1 MVVESWL
8 ERAAAAQPL
17 RPAVNELTYA
27 ELYAR
32 ASTLAATLEP
42 ASRIGLALPA
52 GQDFAVALHAT
63 LLAGAVAVPIDLRLR
78 PSERPT
84 VDLVLAEQA
93 AFDAPAS
100 NAACSA
106 GLAGAGGVHEL
117 GAVAAI
123 VRTSGTTA
131 SPREVALTY
140 GNWLWSALGSAVA
153 LGLDPNERWL
163 CAMPLTHVGGLSIL
177 IRSAIY
183 ATSVIVHERFETE
196 RVLTALRAAD
206 GPTLVSLVPTTL
218 ARLLNAGLEQPPS
231 LRTVL
236 LGGAPIP
243 PGLLERAAAAGVHVT
258 PTYGMTEACS
268 QVATAGRPLFCTRV
282 EIAAD
287 GEILV
292 GGPTVAPASAGPDG
306 LLRTGDLGRFGD
318 DGLLAVA
325 GRKSDTIIT
334 GGENISPA
342 EVEQAFERHPDVLE
356 AAVVGVPD
364 AEWGEALV
372 ALLRLRPGAAG
383 TEQVAAAVAPRLASH
398 QRPKQIVR
406 IEDPLPRTASGK
418 LLRRR
423 IDLDELR
430 RG

>member
-1 MVVESWL
+1 MVVGSWL

-17 RPAVNELTYA
+17 RPAVNELTYG
-27 ELYAR
+27 ELYER
-32 ASTLAATLEP
+32 ASALATTLEP
-42 ASRIGLALPA
+42 GSRIGLALPA
-52 GQDFAVALHAT
+52 GPSFAIALHAA
-63 LLAGAVAVPIDLRLR
+63 LLAGAVAVPIDPRQR
-78 PSERPT
+78 PSEHPAT
-84 VDLVLAEQA
+84 DHLLAEQA
-93 AFDAPAS
+93 GCDAMTS
-100 NAACSA
+100 QTACSA
-106 GLAGAGGVHEL
+106 GCGHEL
-117 GAVAAI
+117 DAVAVI

-153 LGLDPNERWL
+153 LGLDPAERWL

-183 ATSVIVHERFETE
+183 GTSVVLHERFDTG
-196 RVLTALRAAD
+196 RVLDALSAAD

-218 ARLLNAGLEQPPS
+218 ARLLDAGLRRPPA

-236 LGGAPIP
+236 LGGAPTP
-243 PGLLERAAAAGVHVT
+243 PGLLERASAAGVHVT

-268 QVATAGRPLFCTRV
+268 QVATHGRPLFCTRI

-306 LLRTGDLGRFGD
+306 LLRTGDLGRFTD
-318 DGLLAVA
+318 DGLLELT
-325 GRKSDTIIT
+325 GRKADTIIT
-334 GGENISPA
+334 GGENVSPA
-342 EVEQAFERHPDVLE
+342 EVELAFERHPDVLE
-356 AAVVGVPD
+356 AAAVGVPD

-372 ALLRLRPGAAG
+372 VLLRLRPGAAD
-383 TEQVAAAVAPRLASH
+383 TEQVVAAVTPRLAPH
-398 QRPKQIVR
+398 QRPKQIVQ
-406 IEDPLPRTASGK
+406 ITAPLPRTASGK

-423 IDLDELR
+423 IDRHELT
-430 RG
+430 GSG